1 MATGDK
7 NTYKRNLRV
16 INVSKKRQALF
27 ISEYVMVKHFEI
39 YQQAATLYN
48 KINAI
53 HPKKPDLRKSIE
65 FKNWKL
71 VESGK
76 PRIRPHIPRHPD
88 QHTVHEAIVIQ
99 QEEISQE
106 IVASIPKKTFQLR
119 IPLLDPE
126 QIDQTDHRLGI
137 EQVIDEGQQTVDQ
150 GQQVDEESHDIDNI
164 QPSSQRQ
171 QVDEESHDIDNIQ
184 PSCQRQQ
191 VDEESHDIDNIQPSD
206 FWDIPEDVVDDI
218 ISQLREDPHLSK
230 LMDNVET
237 EFFPQDLDIGM
248 EIELEDRLEEE
259 LNQIM

>member
-1 MATGDK
+1 MATVDK
-7 NTYKRNLRV
+7 NTYKRQLRV
-16 INVSKKRQALF
+16 LNVSKKRQALF

-39 YQQAATLYN
+39 YQQAAILYN

-53 HPKKPDLRKSIE
+53 HPKKPDLRKSLE

-71 VESGK
+71 IESGK
-76 PRIRPHIPRHPD
+76 PKIRPHIPRHPD
-88 QHTVHEAIVIQ
+88 QHTVHEAIFIQ

-106 IVASIPKKTFQLR
+106 IVANIPKKTFQLR

-126 QIDQTDHRLGI
+126 QIDDRLGI
-137 EQVIDEGQQTVDQ
+137 EQVIDEGQQTINQ

-164 QPSSQRQ
+164 QPSHQGQ

-184 PSCQRQQ
+184 PSHQGQQ
-191 VDEESHDIDNIQPSD
+191 VDEESHDIDNIQPSH
-206 FWDIPEDVVDDI
+206 FGDIPEDIVDDI
-218 ISQLREDPHLSK
+218 IRQLREDPLLSE

>member
-7 NTYKRNLRV
+7 NTYKKQMRQVNT
-16 INVSKKRQALF
+16 SKKRQALF

-39 YQQAATLYN
+39 YEQAAMLYN

-71 VESGK
+71 VETGMPK
-76 PRIRPHIPRHPD
+76 IRPHIPRHPD
-88 QHTVHEAIVIQ
+88 QYAVHKGIVIQ
-99 QEEISQE
+99 QEEVSQE
-106 IVASIPKKTFQLR
+106 IVASVPKKTFQLQ

-126 QIDQTDHRLGI
+126 QIGQINNHLDI
-137 EQVIDEGQQTVDQ
+137 EQVIDEGQQTIDQ

-164 QPSSQRQ
+164 QPS
-171 QVDEESHDIDNIQ
+171 
-184 PSCQRQQ
+184 
-191 VDEESHDIDNIQPSD
+191 D
-206 FWDIPEDVVDDI
+206 FGDIPEDIVDGI
-218 ISQLREDPHLSK
+218 INQLREDPELSK
-230 LMDNVET
+230 LIDDVEA
-237 EFFPQDLDIGM
+237 EFFAQDLDIGM